1 MEVYRTVQMPEA
13 SLAHMQQG
21 WLSERADL
29 YTERTRERLLSGQK
43 IAAVDYLRA
52 QQERRAFASTLTTIM
67 RRVNALLLPTIPM
80 PAIPISQID
89 QDILIDG
96 VSVNATV
103 ALLSLTMHFNLA
115 GLPAISFPAGFSAS
129 GLPIGLQAVGKSFEE
144 STVLRIAHAYQQL
157 TDWHRREIPVQP
169 PA

>member
-1 MEVYRTVQMPEA
+1 
-13 SLAHMQQG
+13 
-21 WLSERADL
+21 
-29 YTERTRERLLSGQK
+29 
-43 IAAVDYLRA
+43 
-52 QQERRAFASTLTTIM
+52 M

-103 ALLSLTMHFNLA
+103 ALLSLTMPFNLA
-115 GLPAISFPAGFSAS
+115 GLPAISFPAGFSS
-129 GLPIGLQAVGKSFEE
+129 KGLPIGLQAVGKSFEE

-157 TDWHRREIPVQP
+157 TDWHRREIPVPP